1 MKIILNKDKHR
12 LLSHRFFLLLLLQ
25 SSHLFHKGVAGFIIL
40 PVVRQQV
47 FFFLCQR
54 RKLVMDGDFA
64 VRGSFLYS
72 AFNIALLMLLST
84 LLNSREVFLPKSKV

>member
-47 FFFLCQR
+47 FFFLYQR

-64 VRGSFLYS
+64 VRADLF
-72 AFNIALLMLLST
+72 IPLLIL
-84 LLNSREVFLPKSKV
+84 RC

>member
-40 PVVRQQV
+40 PVVDNRY
-47 FFFLCQR
+47 F
-54 RKLVMDGDFA
+54 
-64 VRGSFLYS
+64 SFCTKEE
-72 AFNIALLMLLST
+72 NW
-84 LLNSREVFLPKSKV
+84 